1 MDVTR
6 STIPLVT
13 FECEQDPTPLPPEGK
28 LSTRAQAGW
37 VPPDWLLDAIKKA
50 EEEGWIP
57 PPPPEDGQTPPK

>member
-1 MDVTR
+1 MDVTS

-13 FECEQDPTPLPPEGK
+13 FECEQEPGPLLPGTK
-28 LSTRAQAGW
+28 STRAQAGW

-57 PPPPEDGQTPPK
+57 PPPPEDGQTSPK